1 MKLKLLFVRAL
12 RALQATHVAAPFRV
26 RLLRLS
32 GLDVDCTALVRS
44 GVLFQVSDLH
54 VGREAFIGNG
64 CRFYS
69 SVRYPCTVVIGNEAK
84 VAPEVMFCCI
94 THETGDARRR
104 AGEVYNDGIEI
115 GDGCWIGTRATIL
128 PGVRIGAGSV
138 IAAGAVVTKDF
149 PENCLG
155 GVSLAASSGAWTR
168 GSGPREVQEFQICLK
183 LA

>member
-1 MKLKLLFVRAL
+1 MRTKSLFVRLL
-12 RALQATHVAAPFRV
+12 RSMQATHLAAPFRT

-32 GLDVDCTALVRS
+32 GLDVDDSALIRS
-44 GVLFQVSDLH
+44 GILFQISELH

-69 SVRYPCTVVIGNEAK
+69 SVRYPSRVAIGDEAK

-94 THETGDARRR
+94 THEMGDARRR

-128 PGVRIGAGSV
+128 PGVRSGAGSV

-149 PENCLG
+149 PGNCLG
-155 GVSLAASSGAWTR
+155 GGIPCRVIRCLDDK
-168 GSGPREVQEFQICLK
+168 SGPHD
-183 LA
+183 A